1 MIYKGNFS
9 VELATTFLPENNENM
24 YLYHRTTFD
33 VFQCPLG
40 LVDISL
46 RNRRFTYRG
55 AFHIGAT

>member
-9 VELATTFLPENNENM
+9 VELTTTFLPENNSNM
-24 YLYHRTTFD
+24 YLYHRTAFD
-33 VFQCPLG
+33 VFHCRLG

-46 RNRRFTYRG
+46 LNHRFTYRG